1 MKRTTIVY
9 RALIVFAF
17 AALLLAVIGG
27 RFLYVQI
34 AQGTEEHDYLQYAE
48 RQWTSEQPL
57 HGERGTIY
65 ASNESAIAEEVSSY
79 TIQLILRND
88 FGYAGVED
96 LLKPHGSR
104 LTLIWRKVS
113 CYQRIEN
120 GMEEDQFQIELGPGA
135 SYLTFEQRQAI
146 DDLELSGIEFRTEP
160 RRYYPKQDFA
170 SHVVGY
176 FNRNE
181 NSPAMGLESY
191 LNDHLEGTGG
201 SYSYMRARNGV
212 PLPGEIRDIEEAYNG
227 DDIHLTLHSNIQLAV
242 EQALTNADEQYSPE
256 RMIAV
261 VANPKSGEI
270 LAMSNRPSFN
280 PNHYESISNHM
291 NFAVSDHF
299 EPGSTM
305 KIFTMQQPKKG
316 CMSRD
321 DYFESGTYNT
331 GYADTPL
338 IRDHNQGRGWGSIPY
353 REAMPRSAN
362 TAFASI
368 VNDQLGAERFY
379 EYMNAFGFGSPTG
392 IELPMEAPGSCQKM
406 IWVAIYSG
414 FGQASAVTPIQQI
427 QAATAI
433 ANDGQMVKPYLIDS
447 IVNPNTGDVTYEHER
462 EVIGE
467 PISKET
473 ANEVM
478 EQLHDVVYS
487 DVGTGKPFQVDG
499 IEVAGKTGTAQI
511 PSEGGYLQGHNQN
524 VFSFLGMAPF
534 DDPEVIVYVAVD
546 RPDMQNGQSGN
557 QAVAEI
563 FNSVLKQSIQYLNVT
578 PEESDNQAYQPEGA
592 ELMNVSGERRSD
604 AVDALQQENL
614 EPVLLGQGNRVE
626 AQLPAP
632 HAKVLAGEKVFLY
645 LGGEMEMPDLSGWSV
660 RDVMKFSQAAGVTV
674 EQSGNGYVINQ
685 EIAPGEP
692 ISGNETIEVNFDSE
706 RNSDEDEEDSEEGTE
721 EESLETN
728 DEEVEDE

>member
-1 MKRTTIVY
+1 M
-9 RALIVFAF
+9 
-17 AALLLAVIGG
+17 
-27 RFLYVQI
+27 
-34 AQGTEEHDYLQYAE
+34 
-48 RQWTSEQPL
+48 SE
-57 HGERGTIY
+57 
-65 ASNESAIAEEVSSY
+65 
-79 TIQLILRND
+79 ND
-88 FGYAGVED
+88 
-96 LLKPHGSR
+96 
-104 LTLIWRKVS
+104 
-113 CYQRIEN
+113 
-120 GMEEDQFQIELGPGA
+120 LG
-135 SYLTFEQRQAI
+135 
-146 DDLELSGIEFRTEP
+146 
-160 RRYYPKQDFA
+160 
-170 SHVVGY
+170 
-176 FNRNE
+176 
-181 NSPAMGLESY
+181 
-191 LNDHLEGTGG
+191 
-201 SYSYMRARNGV
+201 
-212 PLPGEIRDIEEAYNG
+212 
-227 DDIHLTLHSNIQLAV
+227 
-242 EQALTNADEQYSPE
+242 
-256 RMIAV
+256 
-261 VANPKSGEI
+261 
-270 LAMSNRPSFN
+270 
-280 PNHYESISNHM
+280 
-291 NFAVSDHF
+291 
-299 EPGSTM
+299 
-305 KIFTMQQPKKG
+305 
-316 CMSRD
+316 
-321 DYFESGTYNT
+321 
-331 GYADTPL
+331 
-338 IRDHNQGRGWGSIPY
+338 
-353 REAMPRSAN
+353 
-362 TAFASI
+362 
-368 VNDQLGAERFY
+368 
-379 EYMNAFGFGSPTG
+379 
-392 IELPMEAPGSCQKM
+392 
-406 IWVAIYSG
+406 AIYSG

>member
-1 MKRTTIVY
+1 M
-9 RALIVFAF
+9 
-17 AALLLAVIGG
+17 
-27 RFLYVQI
+27 
-34 AQGTEEHDYLQYAE
+34 
-48 RQWTSEQPL
+48 
-57 HGERGTIY
+57 
-65 ASNESAIAEEVSSY
+65 SSY

-96 LLKPHGSR
+96 PVETARELAPHINMEEGELL
-104 LTLIWRKVS
+104 
-113 CYQRIEN
+113 QRIEN

-305 KIFTMQQPKKG
+305 KIFTMAAAIEEGVYEP
-316 CMSRD
+316 D
-321 DYFESGTYNT
+321 NYFESGTYNT

-406 IWVAIYSG
+406 IWV
-414 FGQASAVTPIQQI
+414 P
-427 QAATAI
+427 
-433 ANDGQMVKPYLIDS
+433 S
-447 IVNPNTGDVTYEHER
+447 I
-462 EVIGE
+462 
-467 PISKET
+467 
-473 ANEVM
+473 
-478 EQLHDVVYS
+478 
-487 DVGTGKPFQVDG
+487 
-499 IEVAGKTGTAQI
+499 
-511 PSEGGYLQGHNQN
+511 
-524 VFSFLGMAPF
+524 LGL
-534 DDPEVIVYVAVD
+534 D
-546 RPDMQNGQSGN
+546 
-557 QAVAEI
+557 
-563 FNSVLKQSIQYLNVT
+563 K
-578 PEESDNQAYQPEGA
+578 
-592 ELMNVSGERRSD
+592 
-604 AVDALQQENL
+604 
-614 EPVLLGQGNRVE
+614 LL
-626 AQLPAP
+626 L
-632 HAKVLAGEKVFLY
+632 
-645 LGGEMEMPDLSGWSV
+645 
-660 RDVMKFSQAAGVTV
+660 
-674 EQSGNGYVINQ
+674 
-685 EIAPGEP
+685 
-692 ISGNETIEVNFDSE
+692 
-706 RNSDEDEEDSEEGTE
+706 
-721 EESLETN
+721 
-728 DEEVEDE
+728 